1 MTHGH
6 QRNDR
11 VKKNR
16 LPSSMYIMQ
25 IDVEII
31 TGLVILHIDMLI
43 IYKSSF
49 TFQIDISNVYD
60 YVNSLKHLC

>member
-31 TGLVILHIDMLI
+31 TGLVTLHIDMLI
-43 IYKSSF
+43 IYKSNF
-49 TFQIDISNVYD
+49 PLIISNVYD